1 MKTGSLSMRLGLT
14 VSLMGA
20 GLVLLLAT
28 LAYLALTH
36 ELEKLARKNLESKME
51 QIQHS
56 LALGLDAHAIR
67 ARPHSLMDLVIG
79 HDNFHLTIVGTA
91 PDNSVLLNVGS
102 KPQEPLLTDFKP
114 RETLGYLNWVDSY
127 GNQIL
132 SASSLMRLAN
142 GERVRVLL
150 SLDRMDDQ
158 ALLSAYLRATLI
170 ALPLLLILIGMGA
183 WWLVQ
188 RGLAPLKQFSQ
199 VAAKV
204 TTQDLT
210 HRLSVD
216 NLPHEL
222 GELAHGINVMLDRLD
237 AGVQQ
242 LSQFSDDLAHELR
255 APLTNLMGKAQLT
268 LSRQRPPQ
276 EYKAVLESN
285 TEELERL
292 ARIVSDMLFLAQVS
306 HPAARASFTEVS
318 LAQEAQR
325 VMELFA
331 LSAEDKGVTLSLR
344 GDAWVT
350 GDRLMIQ
357 RAISNLL
364 SNAIR
369 HTPEASTVLL
379 LVETYEQ
386 SVSLSV
392 GNPGR
397 GIEAH
402 HLPHLFERFYRA
414 DSSRTRAEGGTGL
427 GLAIVKS
434 IMHLHQGHAHVTS
447 QPGRF
452 TRFSLV
458 FPQALEAPLA
468 PCGSGL
474 AREGGVSVSKGI
486 D

>member
-1 MKTGSLSMRLGLT
+1 MKTSSLSMRLGLT

-20 GLVLLLAT
+20 GLVVLLAT
-28 LAYLALTH
+28 LAYLALTF
-36 ELEKLARKNLESKME
+36 ELEKLARKGLESKME

-56 LALGLDAHAIR
+56 LAQGLDTRAIR
-67 ARPHSLMDLVIG
+67 ARPHALMDLVMG
-79 HDNFHLTIVGTA
+79 HDNFYLTIVATA
-91 PDNSVLLNVGS
+91 PDDRVLLSVGA
-102 KPQEPLLTDFKP
+102 KPQEPLLTTYAH
-114 RETLGYLNWVDSY
+114 RETLGYLNWEDSF
-127 GNQIL
+127 GNQVL
-132 SASSLMRLAN
+132 SASSLMRLAS

-158 ALLSAYLRATLI
+158 ALLSAYLRATVI
-170 ALPLLLILIGMGA
+170 ALPMLLILIGMGA

-210 HRLSVD
+210 HRLAVD
-216 NLPHEL
+216 NLPFEL
-222 GELAHGINVMLDRLD
+222 GELAQGFNVMLKRLD

-255 APLTNLMGKAQLT
+255 APLTNLMGKAQVT
-268 LSRQRPPQ
+268 LSRQRPPD

-306 HPAARASFTEVS
+306 HPAARASFTPVS
-318 LAQEAQR
+318 LADEAQR

-331 LSAEDKGVTLSLR
+331 LSAEDKQLSLTLS
-344 GDAWVT
+344 GDAQVR

-357 RAISNLL
+357 RALSNLL

-369 HTPEASTVLL
+369 HSPQGAHISL
-379 LVETYEQ
+379 LVEAYGNNASI
-386 SVSLSV
+386 SVS
-392 GNPGR
+392 NPGA

-402 HLPHLFERFYRA
+402 PLPHLFERFYRA
-414 DSSRTRAEGGTGL
+414 DSSRARTEGGTGL
-427 GLAIVKS
+427 GLAIVRS
-434 IMHLHQGHAHVTS
+434 IMILHLGQAEVRS
-447 QPGRF
+447 LPGGF
-452 TRFSLV
+452 TLFRLV
-458 FPQALEAPLA
+458 FPLPCDAPIGIA
-468 PCGSGL
+468 PAAP
-474 AREGGVSVSKGI
+474 ARSATSRK
-486 D
+486 

>member
-1 MKTGSLSMRLGLT
+1 MRTGSLSMRLGLT

-28 LAYLALTH
+28 LAYVALTH

-56 LALGLDAHAIR
+56 LAQGLDANRIR

-79 HDNFHLTIVGTA
+79 HDNFYLTIVGTA
-91 PDNSVLLNVGS
+91 PDESVLLSIGA
-102 KPQEPLLTDFKP
+102 KPQEPLLTDFTPK
-114 RETLGYLNWVDSY
+114 ETLGYLNWADSN
-127 GNQIL
+127 GNQVL
-132 SASSLMRLAN
+132 STSSLMRLAS

-150 SLDRMDDQ
+150 SLDRRDDQ
-158 ALLSAYLRATLI
+158 ALLSAYLRATVI
-170 ALPLLLILIGMGA
+170 ALPMLLILIGMGA

-188 RGLAPLKQFSQ
+188 RGLAPLKQFSH

-216 NLPHEL
+216 NLPKEL
-222 GELAHGINVMLDRLD
+222 GELAQGFNVMLNRLD

-268 LSRQRPPQ
+268 LSRQRPPD

-306 HPAARASFTEVS
+306 HPAARASFAAVS
-318 LAQEAQR
+318 LTDEAQR

-331 LSAEDKGVTLSLR
+331 LSAEDKHLSLTLM
-344 GDAWVT
+344 GDAQVQ

-357 RAISNLL
+357 RALSNLL

-369 HTPEASTVLL
+369 HSPQGGHISL
-379 LVETYEQ
+379 LVETYAQ
-386 SVSLSV
+386 QVSISVS
-392 GNPGR
+392 NPGA
-397 GIEAH
+397 GIDAR

-414 DSSRTRAEGGTGL
+414 DNSRARTEGGTGL

-434 IMHLHQGHAHVTS
+434 IMTLHQGQAEVRSPAGGITS
-447 QPGRF
+447 FR
-452 TRFSLV
+452 LV
-458 FPQALEAPLA
+458 FPLVAI
-468 PCGSGL
+468 G
-474 AREGGVSVSKGI
+474 
-486 D
+486 

>member
-1 MKTGSLSMRLGLT
+1 MKTSSLSMRLGLT

-20 GLVLLLAT
+20 GLVVLLAT
-28 LAYLALTH
+28 LAYLALTF
-36 ELEKLARKNLESKME
+36 ELEKLARKGLESKME

-56 LALGLDAHAIR
+56 LAQGLDTRAIR
-67 ARPHSLMDLVIG
+67 ARPHALMDLVMG
-79 HDNFHLTIVGTA
+79 HDNFYLTIVATA
-91 PDNSVLLNVGS
+91 PDDRVLLSVGA
-102 KPQEPLLTDFKP
+102 KPQEPLLTTYAH
-114 RETLGYLNWVDSY
+114 RETLGYLNWEDSF
-127 GNQIL
+127 GNQVL
-132 SASSLMRLAN
+132 SASSLMRLAS

-158 ALLSAYLRATLI
+158 ALLSAYLRATVI
-170 ALPLLLILIGMGA
+170 ALPMLLILIGMGA

-210 HRLSVD
+210 HRLAVE
-216 NLPHEL
+216 NLPFEL
-222 GELAHGINVMLDRLD
+222 GELAQGFNVMLKRLD

-255 APLTNLMGKAQLT
+255 APLTNLMGKAQVT
-268 LSRQRPPQ
+268 LSRQRPPD

-306 HPAARASFTEVS
+306 HPAARASFTPVS
-318 LAQEAQR
+318 LADEAQR

-331 LSAEDKGVTLSLR
+331 LSAEDKQLSLTLS
-344 GDAWVT
+344 GDAQVH

-357 RAISNLL
+357 RALSNLL

-369 HTPEASTVLL
+369 HSPQGAHISL
-379 LVETYEQ
+379 LVEAYDGHASI
-386 SVSLSV
+386 SVS
-392 GNPGR
+392 NPGA

-402 HLPHLFERFYRA
+402 HLPHLFERFYRV
-414 DSSRTRAEGGTGL
+414 DSSRARTEGGTGL
-427 GLAIVKS
+427 GLAIVRS
-434 IMHLHQGHAHVTS
+434 IMILHQGQAEVRS
-447 QPGRF
+447 LPGGF
-452 TRFSLV
+452 TLFRLV
-458 FPQALEAPLA
+458 FPLPCDAPTGIA
-468 PCGSGL
+468 PAAP
-474 AREGGVSVSKGI
+474 ARSAASRK
-486 D
+486 

>member
-1 MKTGSLSMRLGLT
+1 MKTSSLSMRLGLT

-20 GLVLLLAT
+20 GLVVLLAT
-28 LAYLALTH
+28 LAYLALTF
-36 ELEKLARKNLESKME
+36 ELEKLARKGLESKME

-56 LALGLDAHAIR
+56 LAQGLDTRAIR
-67 ARPHSLMDLVIG
+67 ARPHALMDLVMG
-79 HDNFHLTIVGTA
+79 HDNFYLTIVATA
-91 PDNSVLLNVGS
+91 PDDRVLLSVGA
-102 KPQEPLLTDFKP
+102 KPQAPLLTTYAH
-114 RETLGYLNWVDSY
+114 RETLGYLNWEDSF
-127 GNQIL
+127 GNQVL
-132 SASSLMRLAN
+132 SASSLMRLAS

-158 ALLSAYLRATLI
+158 ALLSAYLRATVI
-170 ALPLLLILIGMGA
+170 ALPMLLILIGMGA

-210 HRLSVD
+210 HRLAVD
-216 NLPHEL
+216 NLPFEL
-222 GELAHGINVMLDRLD
+222 GELAQGFNVMLKRLD

-255 APLTNLMGKAQLT
+255 APLTNLMGKAQVT
-268 LSRQRPPQ
+268 LSRQRPPD

-306 HPAARASFTEVS
+306 HPAARASFTPVS
-318 LAQEAQR
+318 LADEAQR

-331 LSAEDKGVTLSLR
+331 LSAEDKQLSLTLS
-344 GDAWVT
+344 GDAQVS

-357 RAISNLL
+357 RALSNLL

-369 HTPEASTVLL
+369 HSPQGAHISL
-379 LVETYEQ
+379 LVEAYDGHASI
-386 SVSLSV
+386 SVS
-392 GNPGR
+392 NPGA

-402 HLPHLFERFYRA
+402 HLPHLFERFYRV
-414 DSSRTRAEGGTGL
+414 DSSRARTEGGTGL
-427 GLAIVKS
+427 GLAIVRS
-434 IMHLHQGHAHVTS
+434 IMILHLGQAEVRS
-447 QPGRF
+447 LPGGF
-452 TRFSLV
+452 TLFRLV
-458 FPQALEAPLA
+458 FPLPCDAPIGIA
-468 PCGSGL
+468 PAAP
-474 AREGGVSVSKGI
+474 ARSATSRK
-486 D
+486 

>member
-1 MKTGSLSMRLGLT
+1 MKTSSLSMRLGLT

-20 GLVLLLAT
+20 GLVVLLAT
-28 LAYLALTH
+28 LAYLALTF
-36 ELEKLARKNLESKME
+36 ELEKLARKGLESKME

-56 LALGLDAHAIR
+56 LAQGLDTRAIR
-67 ARPHSLMDLVIG
+67 ARPHALMDLVMG
-79 HDNFHLTIVGTA
+79 HDNFYLTIVATA
-91 PDNSVLLNVGS
+91 PDDRVLLSVGA
-102 KPQEPLLTDFKP
+102 KPQEPLLTTYAH
-114 RETLGYLNWVDSY
+114 RETLGYLNWEDSF
-127 GNQIL
+127 GNQVL
-132 SASSLMRLAN
+132 SASSLMRLAS

-158 ALLSAYLRATLI
+158 ALLSAYLRATVI
-170 ALPLLLILIGMGA
+170 ALPMLLILIGMGA

-210 HRLSVD
+210 HRLAVD
-216 NLPHEL
+216 NLPFEL
-222 GELAHGINVMLDRLD
+222 GELAQGFNVMLKRLD

-255 APLTNLMGKAQLT
+255 APLTNRMGKAQVT
-268 LSRQRPPQ
+268 LSRQRPPD

-306 HPAARASFTEVS
+306 HPAARASFTPVS
-318 LAQEAQR
+318 LADEAQR

-331 LSAEDKGVTLSLR
+331 LSAEDKQLSLTLS
-344 GDAWVT
+344 GDAQVR

-357 RAISNLL
+357 RALSNLL

-369 HTPEASTVLL
+369 HSPQGAHISL
-379 LVETYEQ
+379 LVEAYGNNASI
-386 SVSLSV
+386 SVS
-392 GNPGR
+392 NPGA

-414 DSSRTRAEGGTGL
+414 DSSRARTEGGTGL
-427 GLAIVKS
+427 GLAIVRS
-434 IMHLHQGHAHVTS
+434 IMILHLGQAEVRS
-447 QPGRF
+447 LPGGF
-452 TRFSLV
+452 TLFRLV
-458 FPQALEAPLA
+458 FPLPCDAPIGIA
-468 PCGSGL
+468 PAAP
-474 AREGGVSVSKGI
+474 ARSATSRK
-486 D
+486 

>member
-1 MKTGSLSMRLGLT
+1 MKTSSLSMRLGLT

-20 GLVLLLAT
+20 GLVVLLAS

-36 ELEKLARKNLESKME
+36 ELDKLARKGLENKME
-51 QIQHS
+51 Q
-56 LALGLDAHAIR
+56 LAHTLNQGLDEHRITN
-67 ARPHSLMDLVIG
+67 RPHSLLDLVMG
-79 HDNFHLTIVGTA
+79 HDNIYLTILGARPDA
-91 PDNSVLLNVGS
+91 PVLLSVGA
-102 KPQEPLLTDFKP
+102 KPQVPLLTDYP
-114 RETLGYLNWVDSY
+114 HRETLGYLNWEDRD
-127 GNQIL
+127 GNQVL
-132 SASSLMRLAN
+132 SASSLMRLAS

-158 ALLSAYLRATLI
+158 ALLSAYLRATVV
-170 ALPLLLILIGMGA
+170 ALPLLLLLIGMGA

-188 RGLAPLKQFSQ
+188 RGLAPLQQFSH
-199 VAAKV
+199 VAAQV

-210 HRLSVD
+210 HRLSLD
-216 NLPHEL
+216 NLPKEL
-222 GELAHGINVMLDRLD
+222 GELAEGINVMLHRLD

-255 APLTNLMGKAQLT
+255 APLTNLMGKAQVT
-268 LSRQRPPQ
+268 LSRERPSE
-276 EYKAVLESN
+276 EYKAGLESC
-285 TEELERL
+285 TEEMERL
-292 ARIVSDMLFLAQVS
+292 SRIVSDMLFLAQVS
-306 HPAARASFTEVS
+306 HPAARAGFAPVS

-331 LSAEDKGVTLSLR
+331 LSAEDKHITLSLR
-344 GDAWVT
+344 GDAWVM

-369 HTPEASTVLL
+369 HTPEASSVLL
-379 LVETYEQ
+379 LVESYDQ

-414 DSSRTRAEGGTGL
+414 DNSRARAEGGTGL
-427 GLAIVKS
+427 GLAIVQS
-434 IMHLHQGHAHVTS
+434 IMRLHQGHADVSS

-458 FPQALEAPLA
+458 FPLPCDAPTDTTPAA
-468 PCGSGL
+468 P
-474 AREGGVSVSKGI
+474 ARSAT
-486 D
+486 

>member
-20 GLVLLLAT
+20 GLVVLLAT

-36 ELEKLARKNLESKME
+36 ELDKLARKGLENKLE
-51 QIQHS
+51 QLEHTLGQ
-56 LALGLDAHAIR
+56 GLDTHDIS
-67 ARPHSLMDLVIG
+67 ARPHSLLDLVMG
-79 HDNFHLTIVGTA
+79 HDNIYLTILGTG
-91 PDNSVLLNVGS
+91 PGTPVLLSVGA
-102 KPQEPLLTDFKP
+102 KPQQPLLLDIPAGKP
-114 RETLGYLNWVDSY
+114 LAYLNWQDSA
-127 GNQIL
+127 GNRML
-132 SASSLMRLAN
+132 SATRLMSLHN
-142 GERVRVLL
+142 GEQVRVLM
-150 SLDRMDDQ
+150 SLDRSDDE
-158 ALLSAYLRATLI
+158 ALLSAYLRSTVI
-170 ALPLLLILIGMGA
+170 ALPMLLILIGMSA

-188 RGLAPLKQFSQ
+188 RGLAPLKLFGH
-199 VAAKV
+199 VAAQV

-216 NLPHEL
+216 NLPKEL
-222 GELAHGINVMLDRLD
+222 SELAQGFNVMLNRLD

-255 APLTNLMGKAQLT
+255 APLTNLMGKAQVT
-268 LSRQRPPQ
+268 LSRERPSA
-276 EYKAVLESN
+276 EYKAGLESC
-285 TEELERL
+285 TEEMERL
-292 ARIVSDMLFLAQVS
+292 SHIVSDMLFLAQAS
-306 HPAARASFTEVS
+306 HPAARAGFGRVS
-318 LAQEAQR
+318 LGEEAQR

-331 LSAEDKGVTLSLR
+331 LNAEDKHVTLNLR
-344 GDAWVT
+344 GDAWVM

-369 HTPEASTVLL
+369 HTPEASSVLL
-379 LVETYEQ
+379 LVETYGQ
-386 SVSLSV
+386 SASLSV

-402 HLPHLFERFYRA
+402 HLPHVFERFYRA

-427 GLAIVKS
+427 GLAIVRS
-434 IMHLHQGHAHVTS
+434 IMLLHQGHADVNS

-458 FPQALEAPLA
+458 FPLPDDGPTGTTPAAP
-468 PCGSGL
+468 
-474 AREGGVSVSKGI
+474 ARSAT
-486 D
+486 

>member
-1 MKTGSLSMRLGLT
+1 MKTSSLSMRLGLT

-20 GLVLLLAT
+20 GLVVLLAT
-28 LAYLALTH
+28 LAYLALTF
-36 ELEKLARKNLESKME
+36 ELEKLARKGLESKME

-56 LALGLDAHAIR
+56 LAQGLDTRAIR
-67 ARPHSLMDLVIG
+67 ARPHALMDLVMG
-79 HDNFHLTIVGTA
+79 HDNFYLTIVATA
-91 PDNSVLLNVGS
+91 PDDRVLLSVGA
-102 KPQEPLLTDFKP
+102 KPQEPLLTTYAH
-114 RETLGYLNWVDSY
+114 RETLGYLNWEDSF
-127 GNQIL
+127 GNQVL
-132 SASSLMRLAN
+132 SASSLMRLAS

-158 ALLSAYLRATLI
+158 ALLSAYLRATVI
-170 ALPLLLILIGMGA
+170 ALPMLLILIGMGA

-210 HRLSVD
+210 HRLAVD
-216 NLPHEL
+216 NLPFEL
-222 GELAHGINVMLDRLD
+222 GELAQGFNVMLKRLD

-255 APLTNLMGKAQLT
+255 APLTNLMGKAQVT
-268 LSRQRPPQ
+268 LSRQRPPD

-306 HPAARASFTEVS
+306 HPAARASFTPVS
-318 LAQEAQR
+318 LADEAQR

-331 LSAEDKGVTLSLR
+331 LSAEDKQLSLTLS
-344 GDAWVT
+344 GDAQVQ

-357 RAISNLL
+357 RALSNLL

-369 HTPEASTVLL
+369 HSPQGAHISL
-379 LVETYEQ
+379 LVEAYGNNASI
-386 SVSLSV
+386 SVS
-392 GNPGR
+392 NPGA

-414 DSSRTRAEGGTGL
+414 DSSRARTEGGTGL
-427 GLAIVKS
+427 GLAIVRS
-434 IMHLHQGHAHVTS
+434 IMILHLGQAEVRS
-447 QPGRF
+447 LPGGF
-452 TRFSLV
+452 TLFRLV
-458 FPQALEAPLA
+458 FPLPCDAPIGIA
-468 PCGSGL
+468 PAAP
-474 AREGGVSVSKGI
+474 ARSATSRK
-486 D
+486 

>member
-14 VSLMGA
+14 VSVMGA

-36 ELEKLARKNLESKME
+36 ELEKLARKGLESKME

-56 LALGLDAHAIR
+56 VAQGMDLNTIR

-79 HDNFHLTIVGTA
+79 HDNFYLTIVGTA
-91 PDNSVLLNVGS
+91 PDESVLLSTGA
-102 KPQEPLLTDFKP
+102 KPQTPLLTDFTP
-114 RETLGYLNWVDSY
+114 RETLGYLNWTDSY
-127 GNQIL
+127 GNQVL
-132 SASSLMRLAN
+132 SASSLMRLAS

-150 SLDRMDDQ
+150 SLDRTDDQ
-158 ALLSAYLRATLI
+158 ALLSAYLRATVI
-170 ALPLLLILIGMGA
+170 ALPMLLILIGMGA

-188 RGLAPLKQFSQ
+188 RGLAPLKQFSH

-216 NLPHEL
+216 NLPQEL
-222 GELAHGINVMLDRLD
+222 GELAQGFNVMLNRLD

-268 LSRQRPPQ
+268 LSRQRPPD

-306 HPAARASFTEVS
+306 HPAARASFAAVS
-318 LAQEAQR
+318 LAAETAR
-325 VMELFA
+325 VMDLFA
-331 LSAEDKGVTLSLR
+331 LSAEDKQLTLTLS
-344 GDAWVT
+344 GDAQVH

-357 RAISNLL
+357 RALSNLL

-369 HTPEASTVLL
+369 HSPAGSHISL
-379 LVETYEQ
+379 LVEAYGSTA
-386 SVSLSV
+386 SVSVS
-392 GNPGR
+392 NPGP
-397 GIEAH
+397 GIEAR
-402 HLPHLFERFYRA
+402 HLPHLFERFYRV
-414 DSSRTRAEGGTGL
+414 DSSRARTEGGTGL
-427 GLAIVKS
+427 GLAIVRS
-434 IMHLHQGHAHVTS
+434 IMTLHQGQAEVRS
-447 QPGRF
+447 LPGGF
-452 TRFSLV
+452 TVFRLV
-458 FPQALEAPLA
+458 FPLPCDAPTDKA
-468 PCGSGL
+468 PAAP
-474 AREGGVSVSKGI
+474 ARSAT
-486 D
+486 

>member
-1 MKTGSLSMRLGLT
+1 MKTSSLSMRLGLT

-20 GLVLLLAT
+20 GLVVLLAT
-28 LAYLALTH
+28 LAYLALTF
-36 ELEKLARKNLESKME
+36 ELEKLARKGLESKME

-56 LALGLDAHAIR
+56 LAQGLDTRAIR
-67 ARPHSLMDLVIG
+67 ARPHALMDLVMG
-79 HDNFHLTIVGTA
+79 HDNFYLTIVATA
-91 PDNSVLLNVGS
+91 PDDRVLLSVGA
-102 KPQEPLLTDFKP
+102 KPQEPLLTTYAH
-114 RETLGYLNWVDSY
+114 RETLGYLNWEDSF
-127 GNQIL
+127 GNQVL
-132 SASSLMRLAN
+132 SASSLMRLAS

-158 ALLSAYLRATLI
+158 ALLSAYLRATVI
-170 ALPLLLILIGMGA
+170 ALPMLLILIGMGA

-210 HRLSVD
+210 HRLAVD
-216 NLPHEL
+216 NLPFEL
-222 GELAHGINVMLDRLD
+222 GELAQGFNVMLKRLD

-255 APLTNLMGKAQLT
+255 APLTNLMGKAQVT
-268 LSRQRPPQ
+268 LSRQRPPD

-306 HPAARASFTEVS
+306 HPAARASFTPVS
-318 LAQEAQR
+318 LADEAQR

-331 LSAEDKGVTLSLR
+331 LSAEDKQLSLTLS
-344 GDAWVT
+344 GDAQVR

-357 RAISNLL
+357 RALSNLL

-369 HTPEASTVLL
+369 HSPQGAHISL
-379 LVETYEQ
+379 LVEAYDGHASI
-386 SVSLSV
+386 SVS
-392 GNPGR
+392 NPGA

-402 HLPHLFERFYRA
+402 HLPHLFERFYRV
-414 DSSRTRAEGGTGL
+414 DSSRARTEGGTGL
-427 GLAIVKS
+427 GLAIVRS
-434 IMHLHQGHAHVTS
+434 IMILHLGQAEVRS
-447 QPGRF
+447 LPGGF
-452 TRFSLV
+452 TLFRLV
-458 FPQALEAPLA
+458 FPLPCDAPIGIA
-468 PCGSGL
+468 PAAP
-474 AREGGVSVSKGI
+474 ARSATSRK
-486 D
+486 

>member
-1 MKTGSLSMRLGLT
+1 MKTSSLSMRLGLT

-20 GLVLLLAT
+20 GLVVLLAT
-28 LAYLALTH
+28 LAYLALTF
-36 ELEKLARKNLESKME
+36 ELEKLARKGLESKME

-56 LALGLDAHAIR
+56 LAQGLDTRAIR
-67 ARPHSLMDLVIG
+67 ARPHALMDLVMG
-79 HDNFHLTIVGTA
+79 HDNFYLTIVATA
-91 PDNSVLLNVGS
+91 PDDRVLLSVGA
-102 KPQEPLLTDFKP
+102 KPQEPLLTTYAH
-114 RETLGYLNWVDSY
+114 RETLGYLNWEDSF
-127 GNQIL
+127 GNQVL
-132 SASSLMRLAN
+132 SASSLMRLAS

-158 ALLSAYLRATLI
+158 ALLSAYLRATVI
-170 ALPLLLILIGMGA
+170 ALPMLLILIGMGA

-210 HRLSVD
+210 HRLAVD
-216 NLPHEL
+216 NLPFEL
-222 GELAHGINVMLDRLD
+222 GELAQGFNVMLKRLD

-255 APLTNLMGKAQLT
+255 APLTNLMGKAQVT
-268 LSRQRPPQ
+268 LSRQRPPD

-306 HPAARASFTEVS
+306 HPAARASFMPVS
-318 LAQEAQR
+318 LADEAQR

-331 LSAEDKGVTLSLR
+331 LSAEDKQLSLTLS
-344 GDAWVT
+344 GDAQVH

-357 RAISNLL
+357 RALSNLL

-369 HTPEASTVLL
+369 HSPQGAHISL
-379 LVETYEQ
+379 LVEAYDGHASI
-386 SVSLSV
+386 SVS
-392 GNPGR
+392 NPGA

-402 HLPHLFERFYRA
+402 HLPHLFERFYRV
-414 DSSRTRAEGGTGL
+414 DSSRARTEGGTGL
-427 GLAIVKS
+427 GLAIVRS
-434 IMHLHQGHAHVTS
+434 IMILHQGQAEVRS
-447 QPGRF
+447 LPGGF
-452 TRFSLV
+452 TLFRLV
-458 FPQALEAPLA
+458 FPLPCDAPTGIA
-468 PCGSGL
+468 PAAP
-474 AREGGVSVSKGI
+474 ARSAASRK
-486 D
+486 